1 MRRDPIN
8 SSFPTAAIA
17 LMIFGPVLL
26 AFTASSEV
34 PPEDLT
40 SGIGRFSSIICEDVD
55 DDGRMEILFGSY
67 DGYVVSVEYAGGEYF
82 TDWKSEKLG
91 TRVWGLLSG
100 QFDSDDTPEIIIG
113 DGDGIVRSYD
123 GRTKELEWQSETLVR
138 DAHGLLLHDVD
149 NDGDNELLVGTGFK
163 TDQNWGT
170 VYFFNGTSE
179 KPYDKLPPFDS
190 RLRELHVA
198 DLDND
203 GEEELLVCSG
213 VSLGDIPGEG
223 YFRVF
228 DLKTRELEYK
238 SPDLEGCVE
247 GMKVVDLDGDGT
259 LEIIISNGYRYRQG
273 WCYIYHFENG
283 EYVEVWRSPNLGP
296 KAYGLDY
303 GDVDGDGVIEIIVS
317 NMAGYIFVYNG
328 ITHQLEWKSGN
339 LGRDILGVV
348 VADPDKDGQL
358 EIIAGQGGYNGKGD
372 FTSGYTTP
380 HVYVID
386 GNTHEIE
393 AVFGE
398 VDQVVQWLKIAILIF
413 IVIGIALLATLA
425 RMIMKIRMDARK

>member
-1 MRRDPIN
+1 M
-8 SSFPTAAIA
+8 SSRMISPKALIIATAVF
-17 LMIFGPVLL
+17 IFGPLL
-26 AFTASSEV
+26 FTIGGNSEV

-82 TDWKSEKLG
+82 TDWISPKLG
-91 TRVWGLLSG
+91 TRVWGLIVG

-138 DAHGLLLHDVD
+138 DAHGLLLHDLD
-149 NDGDNELLVGTGFK
+149 GDGDNELLVGTGFK

-170 VYFFNGTSE
+170 VYFFNGTTE
-179 KPYDKLPPFDS
+179 EPYDELPPFDS
-190 RLRELHVA
+190 RLRELEIA
-198 DLDND
+198 DIDND
-203 GEEELLVCSG
+203 GEEELLVTSG

-228 DLKTRELEYK
+228 DLETKELEYK
-238 SPDLEGCVE
+238 SPDLGGCVE

-273 WCYIYHFENG
+273 WCFIFHYENG
-283 EYVEVWRSPNLGP
+283 DFVEVWKSGNLGP
-296 KAYGLDY
+296 KAFGLDY
-303 GDVDGDGVIEIIVS
+303 GDIDGDGVIEIVVS
-317 NMAGYIFVYNG
+317 NMAGYIFVYDG
-328 ITHQLEWKSGN
+328 ITHQLEWKSDN
-339 LGRDILGVV
+339 LGRDIMGIEI
-348 VADPDKDGQL
+348 ADPDGDDQL

-386 GNTHEIE
+386 GRTHETE

-398 VDQVVQWLKIAILIF
+398 VDQVVQWLKIAIMIF
-413 IVIGIALLATLA
+413 IAVGIALLAVLA